1 LTDCC
6 PNGFGMAIPAQ
17 FDCGQITAAI
27 LAGGEGKRLG
37 GRDKGL
43 EPLTGKPLIARV
55 TEALQLQAGNLLI
68 CINRNNAQYATF
80 GVICTDGAS
89 PFRGPLAGIASAAAA
104 STAPWL
110 LTVPVDCPSPPRDLA
125 RRLCETGARVAVAH
139 DGQRR
144 QPLFAL
150 YARDAL
156 SGADSALG
164 RDLPVWRWQDELG
177 AVEVDFSDTP
187 QSFINLN
194 SADEFRRWEAAH
206 AG

>member
-1 LTDCC
+1 LTSYCL
-6 PNGFGMAIPAQ
+6 NGFGMATPAQ
-17 FDCGQITAAI
+17 FDSAQITAAI

-37 GRDKGL
+37 CRDKGL
-43 EPLTGKPLIARV
+43 EPLAGRPLIAHV
-55 TEALQLQAGNLLI
+55 TDALRQQAGNLLI

-80 GVICTDGAS
+80 GVVCTDGAS
-89 PFRGPLAGIASAAAA
+89 AFRGPLAGIASAGAA
-104 STAPWL
+104 STTPWL
-110 LTVPVDCPSPPRDLA
+110 LTVPVDCPCPLRNLA
-125 RRLCETGARVAVAH
+125 RRLRETGARVAVAH

-156 SGADSALG
+156 ANADSALG

-177 AVEVDFSDTP
+177 AVEVDFSDTR
-187 QSFINLN
+187 QSFVNLN
-194 SADEFRRWEAAH
+194 SAEEFRRWEAAH